1 MKALSV
7 KVYVWAWRGLLALA
21 LLGVAVFAAA
31 VIALRYWILPDIGHY
46 REDIAAAVSRASG
59 QRVVIGSVSA
69 DWHGVRPHLSL
80 GAVVVSGP
88 RGQAGVS
95 FDRVE
100 TTLSWMTLLVGEI
113 RLYSLE
119 LMYPKLALRRET
131 DGLIYVSDV
140 AINRPGAKSGFADWL
155 MRQQRVAVSH
165 GELVWDDK
173 LRQAPPLAL
182 GDVGFRLENSG
193 GHHRFGL
200 VATPP
205 ESLASGFDIR
215 GDLKGASLD
224 DLSDWRGTVFVSLGR
239 TDIAAWA
246 AWVDFPY
253 PLRRGTGGVWA
264 WLDIAKGKPVG
275 VTADVRLSDVKTR
288 LAKSLPELNFKQL
301 TGRLA
306 WRQLERG
313 FQFEAKR
320 LALDGAEQIRLA
332 PANALVKYQAAD
344 ARHLEQ
350 GEVRVEGI
358 LLEPLVQLAEHLPLA
373 PAQRQVL
380 QDVDPRGRFQHASFK
395 WKGPLEA
402 PESYEAKADFFD
414 LGMQPY
420 KKLPGFANVSGT
432 LDVNAAGGRVTL
444 AGKHAVLDMPLVLRY
459 PLGFDTL
466 DIGASWRI
474 RDSRLQ
480 LSLTRVALVNS
491 DVEGVFSGSYQSDPA
506 GPGVIDL
513 SGGLSR
519 ANARAAHLY
528 VPRIIGDQTHV
539 WLRDALAGGSASDV
553 KLKLKGDLRHF
564 PFVDDRDGIFHVTA
578 KGKDLAINYVPGWPG
593 IEHIAASMEFR
604 GKRMEIQA
612 SQGMISGMRLPRVK
626 AVIPDLLVYDEML
639 ELDGEVQG
647 ETQNVLRFIADSP
660 VSEWI
665 DHFTERA
672 SAQGTGRLGL
682 RMTVPLR
689 RAAGTRVAGSY
700 QFFNNAIR
708 LDPGIPLLEQVSGRL
723 DFTDSSIS
731 ASRISMQALGGPA
744 TLAIATLPDRS
755 LRVTA
760 SGQFTAQGLQAAY
773 RNAFTQA
780 LKGGSSWSLGV
791 GLRKKLANVTFA
803 SNLQGL
809 ESVLPAPFNKG
820 AAESMLLRVER
831 RMLDA
836 EHDRLSIAVG
846 QTATAQLLRR
856 ASDGVMRVRQGT
868 VRFGG
873 AAPEPAQE
881 GVWADGELPHVD
893 LDAWRALLV
902 AGNGGASADGAGDA
916 LPLAGLR
923 FKVATLDFL
932 GRRFNRFD
940 LNAWRQGNAWQA
952 TVDGDELAGQ
962 GAWRGDGGGKFSARL
977 KRLTFPEAAPERGVA
992 PGGGA
997 DLDLPALDVVVDE
1010 LRVKQL
1016 DLGRLELQ
1024 ATKREDD
1031 WHIDKLRL
1039 ANPESVLH
1047 ATGLWQSW
1055 LAQPATRLNVE
1066 LEVKDVGKF
1075 LARVGHPDRIKR
1087 GTATLQGALSWRGGP
1102 SAFNI
1107 PTLSGNLRLEAHS
1120 GQFLKIEPGIGK
1132 LLGLLSLQSLP
1143 RRLTLD
1149 FRDVFSEGFAF
1160 DNIAGTMLLTNGVL
1174 ATNDF
1179 VMQGPAAVVNMSGVT
1194 DLSRETQN
1202 LRLKVV
1208 PGVGEGVAVAG
1219 AFLGGPVVGVTAYV
1233 LQKLLKDPVGQM
1245 VSYEYQVTGSW
1256 ENPQVNK
1263 VTSQASQNE
1272 AATP

>member
-21 LLGVAVFAAA
+21 LLGVVLFAAA
-31 VIALRYWILPDIGHY
+31 VIALRYFVLPDITHY
-46 REDIAAAVSRASG
+46 REDIAAAVSQASG
-59 QRVVIGSVSA
+59 QRVAIGSVAA
-69 DWHGVRPHLSL
+69 DWHGIRPHLSL
-80 GAVVVSGP
+80 GNVVVSGP
-88 RGQAGVS
+88 QGQAGVS
-95 FDRVE
+95 FERVE

-119 LMYPKLALRRET
+119 LMYPKLALRREA

-173 LRQAPPLAL
+173 LRQVPPLAL

-253 PLRRGTGGVWA
+253 PLRRGTGGVSA

-358 LLEPLVQLAEHLPLA
+358 MLEPLVQLAEHLPLA

-380 QDVDPRGRFQHASFK
+380 QDVDPRGRFKHASFK

-432 LDVNAAGGRVTL
+432 LDVDAAGGKVTL

-466 DIGASWRI
+466 DIGASWRV
-474 RDSRLQ
+474 RERRLQ
-480 LSLTRVALVNS
+480 LNLTKVALANA
-491 DVEGVFSGSYQSDPA
+491 DVEGAFSGSYQSDPD
-506 GPGVIDL
+506 GPGIIDL

-528 VPRIIGDQTHV
+528 VPRIIGNHTHE
-539 WLRDALAGGSASDV
+539 WLRDALAGGGASDV

-564 PFVDDRDGIFHVTA
+564 PFVDEREGVFHVTA
-578 KGKDLAINYVPGWPG
+578 KGKNIALNYVPGWPG
-593 IEHIAASMEFR
+593 IENIAAKLEFR
-604 GKRMEIQA
+604 GKRMEITA
-612 SQGMISGMRLPRVK
+612 TQGTLSGMRLPRVK
-626 AVIPDLLVYDEML
+626 AVVPDLLVYDEIL
-639 ELDGEVQG
+639 ELDGEAQG
-647 ETQNVLRFIADSP
+647 ATQDVLRFIANSP
-660 VSEWI
+660 VAEWI
-665 DHFTERA
+665 DHFTDKA
-672 SAQGTGRLGL
+672 MAQGTGRLGL
-682 RMTVPLR
+682 RMTIPLR
-689 RAAGTRVAGSY
+689 GVAKTQVAGNY
-700 QFFNNAIR
+700 QFFNNTIR
-708 LDPGIPLLEQVSGRL
+708 LDPDIPLLEQVNGRL
-723 DFTDSSIS
+723 DFTENSVS
-731 ASRISMQALGGPA
+731 APRIAMQTLGGTA
-744 TLAIATLPDRS
+744 TMAIATQPDRS

-760 SGQFTAQGLQAAY
+760 SGQFTAQGLRGAY
-773 RNAFTQA
+773 PNAFTQA
-780 LKGGSSWSLGV
+780 LEGTSTWSLGV

-803 SNLQGL
+803 SNLQGI
-809 ESVLPAPFNKG
+809 ESALPAPFGKN
-820 AAESMLLRVER
+820 AAESLPLRVER

-836 EHDRLSIAVG
+836 QQDRLSVAIG
-846 QTATAQLLRR
+846 QAATAQLQRR
-856 ASDGVMRVRQGT
+856 AVDGAMRVRQGT
-868 VRFGG
+868 VRLGG
-873 AAPEPAQE
+873 VAPEPSHD
-881 GVWADGELPHVD
+881 GVWVDGELPYFD

-902 AGNGGASADGAGDA
+902 AGNGGGPDI
-916 LPLAGLR
+916 PLAGLH
-923 FKVATLDFL
+923 FKVATLDVL
-932 GRRFNRFD
+932 GRRFNRFH

-952 TVDGDELAGQ
+952 TVDGNELAGE
-962 GAWRGDGGGKFSARL
+962 GSWRGDAGGKFTARL
-977 KRLTFPEAAPERGVA
+977 KRLSFPDAAPERGVA
-992 PGGGA
+992 PAGGA
-997 DLDLPALDVVVDE
+997 DLDLPALDVVVEE
-1010 LRVKQL
+1010 LEVKQL
-1016 DLGRLELQ
+1016 KLGRLELL
-1024 ATKREDD
+1024 AAKKEHD
-1031 WHIDKLRL
+1031 WRIDRLRL
-1039 ANPESVLH
+1039 ANPEAVFN
-1047 ATGLWQSW
+1047 ATGTWQSW
-1055 LAQPATRLNVE
+1055 LAQPSTKLDVD
-1066 LEVKDVGKF
+1066 LDVKDVGKF
-1075 LARVGHPDRIKR
+1075 LARMDHPDRIKR
-1087 GTATLQGALSWRGGP
+1087 GTARLKGALSWRGGP
-1102 SAFNI
+1102 AAFNI
-1107 PTLSGNLRLEAHS
+1107 PTLSGNLQLEAHS

-1160 DNIAGTMLLTNGVL
+1160 DNIAGTMLVTNGVL

-1194 DLSRETQN
+1194 DLAKETQN
-1202 LRLKVV
+1202 LRIKVV

-1219 AFLGGPVVGVTAYV
+1219 AFLGGPIVGVTAYV

-1245 VSYEYQVTGSW
+1245 ISYEYQVTGSW
-1256 ENPQVNK
+1256 DNPQVNK
-1263 VTSQASQNE
+1263 LASQASQDE